1 MKQKQNY
8 DLKNLN
14 YDILGSNMRLKI
26 KIMS

>member
-8 DLKNLN
+8 DLKNQN
-14 YDILGSNMRLKI
+14 YDILGSNKGLKI